1 MATKRSDY
9 LKAMYSKMQNNV
21 DKLSTFSSMNAVGDL
36 NSDIANSISTANS
49 IVNPSHQVKPEND
62 RNWYQRTMDSI
73 SDIEYNIS
81 NGLFGFFDTIGDFAI
96 DLLFSNED
104 WAEGAKNYD
113 WVSQASYGTHIMANV
128 ICSQATC
135 FKTAIGTLALKTRL
149 EELTRQ
155 DKALIETRTI
165 RTLSLI

>member
-62 RNWYQRTMDSI
+62 RNWYQRTMDSL
-73 SDIEYNIS
+73 SDIEYNIY

-113 WVSQASYGTHIMANV
+113 WVSQASYGTHTMANGMRD
-128 ICSQATC
+128 T
-135 FKTAIGTLALKTRL
+135 FTADMFQNGY
-149 EELTRQ
+149 
-155 DKALIETRTI
+155 
-165 RTLSLI
+165 

>member
-62 RNWYQRTMDSI
+62 RNWYQRTMDSL

-81 NGLFGFFDTIGDFAI
+81 NGLFGFFDTIGDIATI
-96 DLLFSNED
+96 LDTINGE
-104 WAEGAKNYD
+104 
-113 WVSQASYGTHIMANV
+113 V
-128 ICSQATC
+128 I
-135 FKTAIGTLALKTRL
+135 
-149 EELTRQ
+149 
-155 DKALIETRTI
+155 
-165 RTLSLI
+165 